1 MFAELQRRYTDAFN
15 AGDVDALLANYIDAG
30 ATVVERG
37 VALSKTGDLR
47 EALRGYFAESKPQVE
62 FEIVHTYLAGDVA
75 MIVTHWAI
83 EELGPDGTRST
94 QRGQATDVLA
104 RENGEW
110 KFAIDNRFGSS

>member
-47 EALRGYFAESKPQVE
+47 AALGEYFAAAEPQVE
-62 FEIVHTYLAGDVA
+62 FEILHTYLAGDVA
-75 MIVTHWAI
+75 MIVTAWSI
-83 EELGPDGTRST
+83 EELGPDGTRTT
-94 QRGQATDVLA
+94 QRGRATDVLV
-104 RENGEW
+104 REDGEW
-110 KFAIDNRFGSS
+110 KFAIDNRFGSN